1 MFENIFKKNKYLDCH
16 LMKHSIHFFYDNI
29 RACCSNVSGPIFY
42 PNYNGENVDWNYIY
56 SIRKSTIKEINNFFN
71 KNELPKC
78 CVGCCEASSH
88 FSNKPVENFE
98 NMIDKMYFHYHMTC
112 NAKCTYCTYEN
123 IERGYKYKV
132 LPLVKSLIDNRILSK
147 QAQVYM
153 SGGEI
158 TISSEFEE
166 LLSTLLNYLE
176 SKIEILTSGIRYC
189 KSIEDAFIQNKCML
203 MISLDSSN
211 SETYKKIKQV
221 DCFDKVVANIKNY
234 IKATD
239 NAKENITMKY
249 IIVDGVNDTTE
260 EILSFIKLVKSL
272 GLKKIRLD
280 FDYEKY
286 KFTGSLN
293 VPKNYYNL
301 YNIFNKVATEENL
314 SIQHCGQI
322 DAILN
327 KSN

>member
-1 MFENIFKKNKYLDCH
+1 MFENILKKSKYLDCQ

-29 RACCSNVSGPIFY
+29 RACCSNVLGPVFY
-42 PNYNGENVDWNYIY
+42 QNYNGENVDWDYIY
-56 SIRKSTIKEINNFFN
+56 KMRKSTIKEINNFFN
-71 KNELPKC
+71 KDEMPKC

-98 NMIDKMYFHYHMTC
+98 NFVDKMYFHYHMTC

-166 LLSTLLNYLE
+166 LLSTLLNYLD
-176 SKIEILTSGIRYC
+176 SKIEILTSGIKYC
-189 KSIEDAFIQNKCML
+189 KSIEEAFIQNKCML
-203 MISLDSSN
+203 MISLDSAN

-221 DCFDKVVANIKNY
+221 DCFDRVVENIKNY

-249 IIVDGVNDTTE
+249 IIVDGVNDTAE
-260 EILSFIKLVKSL
+260 EITSFIKLVKSL
-272 GLKKIRLD
+272 DIKKIRLD

-286 KFTGSLN
+286 KFTGNLN
-293 VPKNYYNL
+293 VPKNYYDL
-301 YNIFNKVATEENL
+301 YNLFNKVATEENL

-327 KSN
+327 KNN